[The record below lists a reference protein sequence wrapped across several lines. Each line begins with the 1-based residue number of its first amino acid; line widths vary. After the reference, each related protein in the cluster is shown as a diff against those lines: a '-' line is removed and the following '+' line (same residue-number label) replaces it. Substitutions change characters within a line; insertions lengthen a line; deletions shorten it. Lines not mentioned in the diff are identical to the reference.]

1 MLKNFCLNCALLI
14 FATQTNAITLIC
26 DYRDKNTGI
35 SFDRKISIDLDKKQI
50 SLFKN
55 VLQYNVW
62 DDRIL
67 IYAKL
72 EEACLRT
79 MCFNHSWYINRYTLK
94 SDWSYKGNN
103 RELDAEGTCQI
114 VTADDKKF

>member
-1 MLKNFCLNCALLI
+1 MFKKIYLTCVILF
-14 FATQTNAITLIC
+14 FATHVNAVTLIC

-35 SFDRKISIDLDKKQI
+35 TFDRMITLDLENREI
-50 SLFKN
+50 SLFEN
-55 VLQYNVW
+55 ILQYNIW

-72 EEACLRT
+72 EDACMRA

-94 SDWSYKGNN
+94 STWSYKGNV
-103 RELDAEGTCQI
+103 REQDAEGTCQI
-114 VTADDKKF
+114 VTEKDKEF

>member
-14 FATQTNAITLIC
+14 FATQTNTITLIC

-67 IYAKL
+67 IVNWKKLVYAQCVL
-72 EEACLRT
+72 ITAG
-79 MCFNHSWYINRYTLK
+79 TL
-94 SDWSYKGNN
+94 
-103 RELDAEGTCQI
+103 I
-114 VTADDKKF
+114 VIPQTD